1 MATVIVTTI
10 WWSDLL
16 WKGQHLCFL
25 TCLLPQK
32 ELHFWTVHGRV
43 TISAEP
49 VLTFNTRLLLAGPL
63 GAKISQDPA
72 QEESE
77 ITGRTAAHSSL
88 QSSLRRSL
96 PSLCAF
102 CLPLP
107 LPSTVTAAISPAFL
121 SQEKIGEP
129 GWPKSHLLSK
139 PPRNLCSGQGCSPRF
154 VAFLTGLL

>member
-1 MATVIVTTI
+1 MVVRLALEGTTP
-10 WWSDLL
+10 LL
-16 WKGQHLCFL
+16 SHLSFA
-25 TCLLPQK
+25 PE
-32 ELHFWTVHGRV
+32 ELHFWVVHGRV

-49 VLTFNTRLLLAGPL
+49 VLALNTRLPLSGPL

-96 PSLCAF
+96 PCLPSH

-107 LPSTVTAAISPAFL
+107 LPSTVIPAISPAVL
-121 SQEKIGEP
+121 SQKKVGES
-129 GWPKSHLLSK
+129 GRLRLQLLLSK
-139 PPRNLCSGQGCSPRF
+139 PPRNLCSGQGCSPQ
-154 VAFLTGLL
+154 VCCIPPWSLITSGSGAS